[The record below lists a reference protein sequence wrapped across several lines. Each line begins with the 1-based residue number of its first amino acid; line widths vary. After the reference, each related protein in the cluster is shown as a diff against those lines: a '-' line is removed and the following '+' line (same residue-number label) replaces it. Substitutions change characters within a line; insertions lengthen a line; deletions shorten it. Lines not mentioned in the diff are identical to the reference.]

1 MEKMTDLI
9 GVGVGPFNLSV
20 AALLE
25 RVPHLSSRFF
35 DNKKEFIWHEGLML
49 PSTYMQ
55 TSYLKDLVTAVA
67 PESPYS
73 FMSYLVKNKKF
84 YRFLNTEMQTITRA
98 EFSDYLSWAAKQLK
112 HVQFSH
118 AVESINH
125 VKDRFIVSTN
135 QGEFQARNLCLGT
148 GKSAYI
154 PNYLR
159 SHLGDNCFHASEI
172 GLRNIDL
179 TGKKVVLVGGGQ
191 TGADV
196 FLNALRGH
204 WGQPAQLDW
213 LSRRANFQA
222 LDEAAFANEFF
233 VPQYVEQFYHLNDSV
248 KQREVQAQKLTSDGI
263 TAEAL
268 RAIYQELYDKFEV
281 QKQRKWVR
289 LLPHRTVTGMVNNI
303 AGFDLQVDNNLTGLA
318 ESYTGTV
325 IILATGFETK
335 LPQCLAPIMDKLELS
350 DDGLLQLDQNFKV
363 RWQGNADN
371 SIYAVNAGLGSHG
384 IADPQLSLAAWRSA
398 KIINDLAQETCFD
411 ISESSNVM
419 EWGAES
425 KVTPFSAAKLVSV
438 A

>member
-1 MEKMTDLI
+1 MRISK
-9 GVGVGPFNLSV
+9 
-20 AALLE
+20 
-25 RVPHLSSRFF
+25 
-35 DNKKEFIWHEGLML
+35 
-49 PSTYMQ
+49 
-55 TSYLKDLVTAVA
+55 
-67 PESPYS
+67 
-73 FMSYLVKNKKF
+73 
-84 YRFLNTEMQTITRA
+84 
-98 EFSDYLSWAAKQLK
+98 
-112 HVQFSH
+112 
-118 AVESINH
+118 
-125 VKDRFIVSTN
+125 
-135 QGEFQARNLCLGT
+135 
-148 GKSAYI
+148 
-154 PNYLR
+154 
-159 SHLGDNCFHASEI
+159 
-172 GLRNIDL
+172 
-179 TGKKVVLVGGGQ
+179 
-191 TGADV
+191 
-196 FLNALRGH
+196 
-204 WGQPAQLDW
+204 
-213 LSRRANFQA
+213 A

-233 VPQYVEQFYHLNDSV
+233 VPQYVEQFYHLDQSV

-289 LLPHRTVTGMVNNI
+289 LLPHRTVTGMHPQPV
-303 AGFDLQVDNNLTGLA
+303 GFDLAVDNNLTGLE

-335 LPQCLAPIMDKLELS
+335 LPQCLAPIMDKLELG

-398 KIINDLAQETCFD
+398 KIINDLAQENCFD

-425 KVTPFSAAKLVSV
+425 KVTPFSAAELVSV

>member
-1 MEKMTDLI
+1 MEKLTDLI

-49 PSTYMQ
+49 PNTYMQ

-98 EFSDYLSWAAKQLK
+98 EFSDYLSWAAKQLE

-135 QGEFQARNLCLGT
+135 QGDYQARNLCLGT

-154 PNYLR
+154 PSYLQ
-159 SHLGDNCFHASEI
+159 SQLGDNCFHASEI
-172 GLRNIDL
+172 GLRKIDL

-289 LLPHRTVTGMVNNI
+289 LLPHRTVTAMRKQPL
-303 AGFDLQVDNNLTGLA
+303 GFDLAVDNNLTGLE
-318 ESYTGTV
+318 ESYAGTV

-335 LPQCLAPIMDKLELS
+335 LPQCLAPIMDKLDLS

-363 RWQGNADN
+363 RWQGNSEN

-419 EWGAES
+419 EWGAEGKIS
-425 KVTPFSAAKLVSV
+425 PFSIAELVSV